1 LKAGWGKGN
10 ALARFQRPSHIA
22 IVSIELLQQELAA
35 LPAHERRRVQAFLV
49 ALEDSHDAGYRR
61 KLSEK
66 IDKPAG
72 NFATLEELDRR
83 LKTTPDEKL

>member
-1 LKAGWGKGN
+1 MDFL
-10 ALARFQRPSHIA
+10 QRAASGSMEGSMS
-22 IVSIELLQQELAA
+22 VESLQQELAA

-49 ALEDSHDAGYRR
+49 ALQDSSDDAYRK

-66 IDKPAG
+66 IDKPVE

-83 LKTTPDEKL
+83 LDLGRPR

>member
-1 LKAGWGKGN
+1 M
-10 ALARFQRPSHIA
+10 
-22 IVSIELLQQELAA
+22 SIELLQQELAA
-35 LPAHERRRVQAFLV
+35 LPAHERRRLQAFLV
-49 ALEDSHDAGYRR
+49 ALEDSNDAAHRR

-83 LKTTPDEKL
+83 LGTGLDERP

>member
-1 LKAGWGKGN
+1 MFWAM
-10 ALARFQRPSHIA
+10 
-22 IVSIELLQQELAA
+22 SIESLQQELAA

-49 ALEDSHDAGYRR
+49 ALQDSNDAAYRR

-66 IDKPAG
+66 IDKPAE

-83 LKTTPDEKL
+83 LETGPGEKL